1 MTLRHCEKEVIKM
14 QKAIMAIL
22 STIVICWNEF
32 RNRDSHR
39 NGGNKKDER
48 EEN

>member
-1 MTLRHCEKEVIKM
+1 M

-32 RNRDSHR
+32 RNRDPHR
-39 NGGNKKDER
+39 NSNNKKEEG